1 MGRGLVIISLFIIPS
16 VQAFRRHT
24 RDCRATVGCVWLSS
38 LSLSSSPSCIS
49 SAAGSSEAERAQAR
63 RTCASGGWAGRRG
76 VKDASAGSL
85 PCISR
90 LPPSGPEAAR
100 LRHGAPG
107 HSIPGALDIAA
118 CQFMLRGWWHGRRAA
133 ITDEQDNLLPGQLVQ
148 AGANVGAPAGA
159 DNLLG
164 EGGTGLDG
172 RGKGLPCG

>member
-1 MGRGLVIISLFIIPS
+1 MGCGLVIISLFIIQS
-16 VQAFRRHT
+16 FMHFLGCWIVRSGTGAGAQDVRLWR
-24 RDCRATVGCVWLSS
+24 VG
-38 LSLSSSPSCIS
+38 
-49 SAAGSSEAERAQAR
+49 GQAR
-63 RTCASGGWAGRRG
+63 RQGCKRG
-76 VKDASAGSL
+76 ISALYPSPTASA
-85 PCISR
+85 
-90 LPPSGPEAAR
+90 AR
-100 LRHGAPG
+100 VRHGTPG